1 MGVEE
6 GMKDALENKV
16 TVMENS
22 ASLLVGGVVIME
34 EEEEGL
40 SVGSFVV
47 LIMLSSSF
55 FSLMRVGAA
64 VESSIEVGPKRLV

>member
-22 ASLLVGGVVIME
+22 ASLLVGGVVIM

>member
-34 EEEEGL
+34 EEEGL

-47 LIMLSSSF
+47 LIMLSSSL